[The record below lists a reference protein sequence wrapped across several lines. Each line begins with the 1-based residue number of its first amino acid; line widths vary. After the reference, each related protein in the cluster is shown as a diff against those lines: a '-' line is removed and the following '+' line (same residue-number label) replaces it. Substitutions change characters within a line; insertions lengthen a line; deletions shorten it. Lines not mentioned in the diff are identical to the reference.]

1 MLRVLYD
8 PDNFFR
14 EFRGDFKIAIGIVA
28 LSGILSAIIAY
39 LRAAEMIED
48 LLKNYPLSKEQVEVV
63 IAIAKVQAIVSPIIG
78 AFVGWILIT
87 LIVHALSAL
96 FGGEGEFSKTLK
108 YTSFSYIPAIILSPL
123 NYIYFSATPTTETL
137 IIGLATMIWQ
147 AYILIFAVKH
157 ARRIETRKAVIC
169 VIIPFAISYTLS
181 FIGYLLIRGGIR

>member
-48 LLKNYPLSKEQVEVV
+48 LLKNYPLSKEQAEVV

-181 FIGYLLIRGGIR
+181 FMGYLLIRGGIR

>member
-48 LLKNYPLSKEQVEVV
+48 LLKNYPLSKEQAEVV

>member
-28 LSGILSAIIAY
+28 LSGILSAIITY

-48 LLKNYPLSKEQVEVV
+48 LLKNYPLSAEVV

-181 FIGYLLIRGGIR
+181 FIGYLLIRGGIE

>member
-63 IAIAKVQAIVSPIIG
+63 IAIANVQAIVSPIIG

-123 NYIYFSATPTTETL
+123 NYIYFSVTPTTETL

-181 FIGYLLIRGGIR
+181 FIGYLLIRGGIE

>member
-181 FIGYLLIRGGIR
+181 FMGYLLIRGGIR

>member
-14 EFRGDFKIAIGIVA
+14 EFRGDFKIAISIVA

-48 LLKNYPLSKEQVEVV
+48 LLKNYPLPKEQVEVV

-181 FIGYLLIRGGIR
+181 FMGYLLIRGGIR